1 MMNATEP
8 WAKNTPEAVTGR
20 VYALSLE
27 ILRICGILLQP
38 FIPAKAGILLDAMD
52 IPRSERTLQYAEY
65 LRSSVGNITPGVK
78 LFSRTSETVD

>member
-8 WAKNTPEAVTGR
+8 WAKSTPQAVTGR

-38 FIPAKAGILLDAMD
+38 FIPAKAGMLLDAMD
-52 IPRSERTLQYAEY
+52 VPRSERTLRDAQY
-65 LRSSVGNITPGVK
+65 LRSSPGNVTPGVK
-78 LFSRTSETVD
+78 LFSRASKMVD

>member
-8 WAKNTPEAVTGR
+8 WAKSTPEAVTGR

-52 IPRSERTLQYAEY
+52 IPRSERTLQHAQY
-65 LRSSVGNITPGVK
+65 LRSPVGNITPGVK
-78 LFSRTSETVD
+78 LFSRASKAVD